1 MARLVVTD
9 LDDTLVLEGDKP
21 NEVLAEYLR
30 RTPYEVYIVSGR
42 SDSRLEETRAWLEAN
57 NIPHAEVY
65 LSDFPEGPNASREF
79 KLFKAEKLLEEG
91 HEIVEWYD
99 NEAETR
105 QGLRELGIN
114 AENPAELEEED
125 TEEGEAS
132 KALTKLDAPEWLQ
145 ENAKRGL
152 EWYEAGYAG
161 DGIVDRTIREARAM
175 ADGFVSE
182 DKAVRMAA
190 WFARHMGDLDG
201 ITGDEDPPTPGMVA
215 HALWGGYPRSESE
228 RAQRWAE
235 NNRPQENSAPKEANR
250 MEFKNFTATANVT
263 EAGTVEAIVSVF
275 GNVDYVGD
283 RVMPGAFSKTLENY
297 AASGRNIPFVWS
309 HDYDTPESYIG
320 KVVEAEET
328 SEGLK
333 VRAELFD
340 TPRAQVVRELL
351 VNRVVSEFSFAYEV
365 IGSEK
370 ATDGYTNLTE
380 LNLLECGPT
389 LRGANPMTRLLDAK
403 ATPIR
408 LAELPNNYR
417 PSLSEDVTE
426 GRACGNCAFYD
437 EENVREDGEKVLAF
451 CTRWEDYVDGAFY
464 CNAWQANQGEE
475 SSKQDSPREVLQG
488 EKAGRTLSSKNEGQ
502 LRDAVALIEAVLSS
516 VQDSTSDATKAE
528 ESRVETKT
536 EQYVRDPRVAL
547 ALLDLAKLSADPTL

>member
-21 NEVLAEYLR
+21 NEVLAAYLR

-42 SDSRLEETRAWLEAN
+42 SDTRLEETRAWLEAN
-57 NIPHAEVY
+57 DIPHAEVY

-91 HEIVEWYD
+91 HDIQEWYEND
-99 NEAETR
+99 AETR

-125 TEEGEAS
+125 IEDGDAS

-145 ENAKRGL
+145 ENARRGL

-417 PSLSEDVTE
+417 PSLSEDVAE

-437 EENVREDGEKVLAF
+437 EENVRQDGEKVLAF
-451 CTRWEDYVDGAFY
+451 CTRWEEYVDGAFY
-464 CNAWQANQGEE
+464 CNAWQADQEEE

-488 EKAGRTLSSKNEGQ
+488 AKAGRTLSSKNEGQ

-547 ALLDLAKLSADPTL
+547 ALLDLAKLSSDPTL

>member
-1 MARLVVTD
+1 MN
-9 LDDTLVLEGDKP
+9 DDKVLEKI
-21 NEVLAEYLR
+21 A
-30 RTPYEVYIVSGR
+30 
-42 SDSRLEETRAWLEAN
+42 
-57 NIPHAEVY
+57 
-65 LSDFPEGPNASREF
+65 
-79 KLFKAEKLLEEG
+79 
-91 HEIVEWYD
+91 
-99 NEAETR
+99 
-105 QGLRELGIN
+105 
-114 AENPAELEEED
+114 
-125 TEEGEAS
+125 
-132 KALTKLDAPEWLQ
+132 APEWLR

-161 DGIVDRTIREARAM
+161 DGLVDRTIREAREM
-175 ADGFVSE
+175 AAGNVSE

-190 WFARHMGDLDG
+190 WFARHMVDLDG

-228 RAQRWAE
+228 RAQRWAADNSPEITE
-235 NNRPQENSAPKEANR
+235 NNKTKENTR
-250 MEFKNFTATANVT
+250 MEFKTFTAKADIT

-275 GNVDYVGD
+275 NNVDYVGD

-297 AASGRNIPFVWS
+297 AASGRSIPFVWS

-365 IGSEK
+365 VNSQKG
-370 ATDGYTNLTE
+370 ADGYTELTE
-380 LNLLECGPT
+380 LNVLECGPT

-403 ATPIR
+403 AADVR

-417 PSLSEDVTE
+417 PALSEDVPE

-437 EENVREDGEKVLAF
+437 EKNVRQDGENTLAF
-451 CTRWEDYVDGAFY
+451 CTRWEDYVDGGFY
-464 CNAWQANQGEE
+464 CNAWQADEPETEE
-475 SSKQDSPREVLQG
+475 SSGLKVLHG
-488 EKAGRTLSSKNEGQ
+488 EKAGRTLSSKNEGH
-502 LRDAVALIEAVLSS
+502 LREAVTLLESVLSS
-516 VQDSTSDATKAE
+516 IQDSSSDATKAE
-528 ESRVETKT
+528 ESQIGTKT
-536 EQYVRDPRVAL
+536 EQYVRDPRVAI
-547 ALLDLAKLSADPTL
+547 ALIDLAKLSSDPTI